1 MFKELAPI
9 VATGT
14 SLCIMV
20 SAAAEGAMTVTVLP
34 QGKDQNAALNTPLS
48 VTATPDELDNEL
60 PAVLTGYTSSRATL
74 AETLENV
81 KTIMDAAG
89 KTASAAATKAATKS
103 TAAASEI
110 VDDGEDEET
119 EHPTAPARSVS
130 KAAAPAAPKSVTSD
144 LDLF

>member
-14 SLCIMV
+14 SLCIMI

-48 VTATPDELDNEL
+48 VTATPDELDAEL
-60 PAVLTGYTSSRATL
+60 PGVLTGYTSSRASL

-89 KTASAAATKAATKS
+89 KTASAAATKAATKGA
-103 TAAASEI
+103 TEVSE
-110 VDDGEDEET
+110 DLDEGEERET
-119 EHPTAPARSVS
+119 NPAPARSTSRNVIPATS
-130 KAAAPAAPKSVTSD
+130 KNEASD
-144 LDLF
+144 LTLF